1 MRKSVFFIL
10 MMLATLQAA
19 AQSSGDANKKF
30 ETPTFLSIQ
39 ELPNHMKYIAAPPAV
54 DSAAFQNDAYYYKWG
69 KEQRSTPRGVQA
81 AVDEVQWTAK
91 AFARAAGFIIDPKES
106 PEIFKLVEGVQK
118 DAKATNGRA
127 KAYYRR
133 TRPFVQFDEPSLVP
147 ETDAAYADSYS
158 YPSGHSVRGWVC
170 ALTLALLVPDSTEA
184 LISRAQDFGMN
195 RLICGRHYKSD
206 IDASLIEATAIMSRL
221 LSNEAFLTQLSRA
234 REEFA
239 LKQELLRTPIS
250 E

>member
-1 MRKSVFFIL
+1 MRRSVFFIL
-10 MMLATLQAA
+10 MLVATLQAA
-19 AQSSGDANKKF
+19 AQSANNTEKKF
-30 ETPTFLSIQ
+30 ETPAFLSIQ
-39 ELPNHMKYIAAPPAV
+39 ELPNHMKYIADPPTV
-54 DSAAFQNDAYYYKWG
+54 DSEAFQNDAYYYKWG

-91 AFARAAGFIIDPKES
+91 AFARAAGFIIDPKEC
-106 PEIFKLVEGVQK
+106 PEMFKLVEGVQK

-133 TRPFVQFDEPSLVP
+133 TRPYVQFDEPSLVP

-184 LISRAQDFGMN
+184 LISRAQDFALN

-206 IDASLIEATAIMSRL
+206 VDASLVEATAIMSRL
-221 LSNEAFLTQLSRA
+221 LSNEAFMAQLSRA

-239 LKQELLRTPIS
+239 LKQEQLRIPTTD
-250 E
+250 